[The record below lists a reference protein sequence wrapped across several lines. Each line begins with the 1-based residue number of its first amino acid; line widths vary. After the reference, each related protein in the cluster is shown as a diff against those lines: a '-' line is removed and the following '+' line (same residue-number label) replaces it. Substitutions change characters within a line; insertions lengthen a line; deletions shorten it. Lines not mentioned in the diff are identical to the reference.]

1 MLAHRY
7 RLTLEHLAT
16 RREGETL
23 HTEPVTFEFENHD
36 DIFEIISR
44 MRRQEGLSEGDQ
56 QELAVGLKLFSEV
69 MLRNREHPL
78 FQGLQ
83 PHFRDFMKTLKER
96 GKAAAP

>member
-23 HTEPVTFEFENHD
+23 HTEPLTFEFQNHD
-36 DIFEIISR
+36 DIFEIVSR
-44 MRRQEGLSEGDQ
+44 MQHQEGLSEGDR

-78 FQGLQ
+78 FRDLQ
-83 PHFRDFMKTLKER
+83 PHFAAFMKALKER
-96 GKAAAP
+96 AKATQ